1 MAGARGRPQPPTRPV
16 RERGILPVA
25 ASRRRQPDRER
36 DRADRDGQRRR
47 YRVRSVLLV
56 AHTTRR
62 QIVSLASRTTDQLCS
77 AGIQVRMLATEA
89 AACVDA
95 PIEVVEAPEAA
106 VGCELV
112 IALGGDGTFLRAAE
126 LARPAGV
133 PMLGV
138 NLGHVG
144 FLAEA
149 EPQALDDTVQAIV
162 DQSYGVEERVTVDA
176 QVILDGV
183 ITAQAWALNE
193 ASLERTNRERMLEI
207 AVAVDE
213 RPLLRFGCDGL
224 LCATPTGS
232 TAYAFSAGGPIVW
245 PNVDALLIVPNA
257 AHALFARPI
266 IVAPGSV
273 VDIDLVSVGHEAVL
287 SCDGRRS
294 FAVPAG
300 GRVRIRRGAL
310 PVKVVRLADV
320 TFADRLVSKFKLPVR
335 SLREASPPPVDD
347 GGG

>member
-1 MAGARGRPQPPTRPV
+1 M
-16 RERGILPVA
+16 
-25 ASRRRQPDRER
+25 
-36 DRADRDGQRRR
+36 
-47 YRVRSVLLV
+47 RSVLLV

-62 QIVSLASRTTDQLCS
+62 PIVSLASRTTLQLCG
-77 AGIQVRMLATEA
+77 AGIEVRMLATEA
-89 AACVDA
+89 AACVEA
-95 PIEVVEAPEAA
+95 PIRVVEAPDAA

-149 EPQALDDTVQAIV
+149 EPHALDDTVQAIV
-162 DQSYGVEERVTVDA
+162 NRTYEVEERVTVDA
-176 QVILDGV
+176 EIVLDGV
-183 ITAQAWALNE
+183 VSERAWALNE
-193 ASLERTNRERMLEI
+193 ASLERINRERMLEI
-207 AVAVDE
+207 AVAVDD

-245 PNVDALLIVPNA
+245 PNVDALVIVPNA

-266 IVAPGSV
+266 VVAPSSV
-273 VDIDLVSVGHEAVL
+273 VDVDLLSRGHEGVL

-300 GRVRIRRGAL
+300 ARVRMRRGAL
-310 PVKVVRLADV
+310 PVKVVRLGAV
-320 TFADRLVSKFKLPVR
+320 TFADRLVSKFQLPVR

-347 GGG
+347 PAD